1 MLIDARS
8 NPPRTA
14 LECDLCII
22 GAGPAGLTL
31 ARQLANG
38 RRLICVV
45 ERGGLA
51 FDHHSQALLN
61 GDTRDGGYPPLQAA
75 RVAALGGSTHFW
87 AGWCRPLDP
96 IDFERREE
104 FPSSGWAISRS
115 DLDPFYRQA
124 HETLE
129 LGPFDYDPG
138 QWERAA
144 SVRRLPIPAEDI
156 EAILFRKSSIAFGGR
171 RAADLRG
178 PQEVRAY
185 MYAHVQQLRFSI
197 DGRCVTSIAFAVP
210 GARAGFEIRPKA
222 VVLAAGGIENARL
235 LLLSGTGLQRGPA
248 NEHGIAGRYFTEHMY
263 VDGGVYVPATRC
275 SLAFHFARS
284 VRDNGTRRTARGAY
298 APSSA
303 AMRRERLL
311 NAALYFHP
319 AYESDPVFADSRVKA
334 LLASW
339 DMVRGRAVPHE
350 FRQTALHAAGA
361 PLKALR
367 ALYLKCRNRDDAYT
381 HWRLRALVECS
392 ADPDN
397 RVELG
402 DEPDAFGQPR
412 ARVRWQAREVDLR
425 SCARV
430 HLLFDR
436 ALQRAGLGNL
446 KLLPDDPRSWR
457 AAIQPGLHHLGT
469 TRMHDNPA
477 FGVVD
482 RNSKVHGVDNLY
494 IAGGSVFT
502 TAGFAN
508 PTLTIL
514 ALTLRL
520 AERLRELT

>member
-1 MLIDARS
+1 MLIDSRRS
-8 NPPRTA
+8 PPRTA

-22 GAGPAGLTL
+22 GAGPAGLTV
-31 ARQLANG
+31 ARRLDDG
-38 RRLICVV
+38 RRSICVV
-45 ERGGLA
+45 EGGGLL
-51 FDHHSQALLN
+51 FDHRSQALLT
-61 GDTRDGGYPPLQAA
+61 GDPGDGGYPSLQAA

-104 FPSSGWAISRS
+104 FSSSGWPLSRS

-129 LGPFDYDPG
+129 LGPFDYDPM

-144 SVRRLPIPAEDI
+144 SVGRLPISAEDI
-156 EAILFRKSSIAFGGR
+156 ETILFRKSSIAFGGR
-171 RAADLRG
+171 YAAELRG
-178 PQEVRAY
+178 SQKVRAY
-185 MYAHVQQLRFSI
+185 LHANVQQLRFSI
-197 DGRCVTSIAFAVP
+197 DGRRVMSIDFAVH
-210 GARAGFEIRPKA
+210 GARTGFEIKPKT

-235 LLLSGTGLQRGPA
+235 LLLSGTGLQRGPG
-248 NEHGIAGRYFTEHMY
+248 NEHGIVGRYFTEHMY
-263 VDGGVYVPATRC
+263 VDGGFYLPAARR
-275 SLAFHFARS
+275 SLAFHFSRS
-284 VRDNGTRRTARGAY
+284 VRDNGTPRTARGAY
-298 APSSA
+298 APSPA

-311 NAALYFHP
+311 NAALYFRP
-319 AYESDPVFADSRVKA
+319 AYESDPVFADSRVRA

-350 FRQTALHAAGA
+350 FPQTALHAAGA

-367 ALYLKCRNRDDAYT
+367 ALLLKLRNRDDADT
-381 HWRLRALVECS
+381 RWCLRALVECS

-397 RVELG
+397 RVELS
-402 DEPDAFGQPR
+402 DERNIFGQPK
-412 ARVRWQAREVDLR
+412 ARVRWQVRDVDLK
-425 SCARV
+425 SCMRV
-430 HLLFDR
+430 HALFDG
-436 ALQRAGLGNL
+436 ALQRAGLGLL
-446 KLLPDDPRSWR
+446 KLLPDDPQRWR
-457 AAIQPGLHHLGT
+457 AAMQPGLHHLGT

-482 RNSKVHGVDNLY
+482 RNSKVHGVDNLH

-520 AERLRELT
+520 AERLREVT